1 MSTWSVVIGILGI
14 CGTGA
19 WMAYHRRQQTHEE
32 PQRHW
37 LMGLAGLLPAWFLAF
52 VGLLGSLS
60 EQGVNV
66 SQPLAAL
73 FSSGAGLL
81 GIVLTDAALKRLH
94 ASERTRRPMIYWLL
108 GVVALVPAWCIA
120 LFDLLRR

>member
-1 MSTWSVVIGILGI
+1 MGIWSVVIGILGI
-14 CGTGA
+14 CGTGV
-19 WMAYHRRQQTHEE
+19 WTESRSRQRAHYG
-32 PQRHW
+32 PQRYW
-37 LMGLAGLLPAWFLAF
+37 SVGFAALLPAWFLAF
-52 VGLLGSLS
+52 IGLLGSPS

-66 SQPLAAL
+66 SLPHAAF

-81 GIVLTDAALKRLH
+81 GIVFTDAALRRLH
-94 ASERTRRPMIYWLL
+94 TSGRAHRPTTYWLL